1 MPGRMKT
8 LSNERIAV
16 NSVRDE
22 TETELEQRQ
31 SRLRMKQN
39 LGRG

>member
-8 LSNERIAV
+8 LSNERIVV